1 MKNHGSLMSNY
12 FIRHYLPI
20 LPLLIAFLLLPLS
33 FPASAQ
39 NPRVRDHQIEKNI
52 SVDDIKAEIEFGRE
66 VAARIIGKYGLYQDD
81 ALTKHVNLIAKSLAS
96 IANRPEIR
104 FTVGILNTN
113 TINAFAAPGGFIF
126 VTKGVMDNVD
136 DEAQL
141 AAVISH
147 EIIHIVQKHI
157 VKELNIRSFESS
169 AVSGLTHLISG
180 ATDTVRVAFTKAVD
194 ETINI
199 LFERGYK
206 RRDEIEADTM
216 GVVLASSLG
225 YDPVA
230 LACFIEKI
238 KNFGDE
244 DILSYRNLY
253 PPFDERIEHIKK
265 TIAREGLTIGN
276 NIKEKLVDYQGKQN

>member
-1 MKNHGSLMSNY
+1 MKKYGSLMSNY
-12 FIRHYLPI
+12 FIRYY
-20 LPLLIAFLLLPLS
+20 LPLLIAFLLLLLS
-33 FPASAQ
+33 SPVSAK
-39 NPRVRDHQIEKNI
+39 NPRVRDHQIIKDI
-52 SVDDIKAEIEFGRE
+52 SVDDIKAEIEFGSE

-81 ALTKHVNLIAKSLAS
+81 DLVKYVNLIAKSLAS
-96 IANRPEIR
+96 AANRPEIR
-104 FTVGILNTN
+104 FTVGILSTN

-126 VTKGVMDNVD
+126 VTKGVIDNVD

-180 ATDTVRVAFTKAVD
+180 TTNTVRVAFTKAVD

-216 GVVLASSLG
+216 GVVLASRLG

-238 KNFGDE
+238 KNLGDE
-244 DILSYRNLY
+244 DISSYRNLY
-253 PPFDERIEHIKK
+253 PPFDERIEHINK
-265 TIAREGLTIGN
+265 TIAQEGLTTEN
-276 NIKEKLVDYQGKQN
+276 HIKEKLVDYQGKQN

>member
-1 MKNHGSLMSNY
+1 MKKYGSLMSNY
-12 FIRHYLPI
+12 FIRYY
-20 LPLLIAFLLLPLS
+20 LPLLIAFLLLLLS
-33 FPASAQ
+33 FPVSAK
-39 NPRVRDHQIEKNI
+39 NPRARDHQIIKDI
-52 SVDDIKAEIEFGRE
+52 SVDDIKAEIEFGSE

-81 ALTKHVNLIAKSLAS
+81 DLTKHVNLIAKSLATT
-96 IANRPEIR
+96 ANRPEIR
-104 FTVGILNTN
+104 FTVGILSTN

-126 VTKGVMDNVD
+126 LTKGVIDNVD

-169 AVSGLTHLISG
+169 SVSGLTHLISG
-180 ATDTVRVAFTKAVD
+180 TTNTVRIAFTKAVD

-216 GVVLASSLG
+216 GVVLASRLG

-238 KNFGDE
+238 KNLGDE
-244 DILSYRNLY
+244 DISSYRNLY
-253 PPFDERIEHIKK
+253 PPFDERIEHINK
-265 TIAREGLTIGN
+265 TIAQEGLTPGN
-276 NIKEKLVDYQGKQN
+276 HIKEKLVDYQGKQN